1 MQVISYLEYL
11 NIYSRFV
18 IWILF
23 LLWYNLFSIYENDF
37 LRILRFIHSFML
49 LQVASDDAEL
59 WVCAESLDVLVDIYS
74 DDKTDRLALGNNL
87 VERLKGIK
95 TIFKNKV
102 VNLQFNDVG
111 CILVTLF
118 FRKSLFFEEV

>member
-1 MQVISYLEYL
+1 
-11 NIYSRFV
+11 
-18 IWILF
+18 
-23 LLWYNLFSIYENDF
+23 
-37 LRILRFIHSFML
+37 ML